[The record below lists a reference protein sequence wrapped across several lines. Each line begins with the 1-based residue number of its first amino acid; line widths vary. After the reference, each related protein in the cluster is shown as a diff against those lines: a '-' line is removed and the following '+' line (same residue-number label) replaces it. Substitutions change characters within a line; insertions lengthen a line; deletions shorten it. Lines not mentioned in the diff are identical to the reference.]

1 MKAVQEF
8 ISITPWTII
17 FQICNLLILFHFI
30 RKLLFKRVMAMLD
43 ARQKEIDGIY
53 DTADKERHDAE
64 QLKADYSRRM
74 SNARE
79 EADLL
84 VRSAMDT
91 AQRRSDAIVQ
101 EAKTEAAHMKQKA
114 EAEILQEKQKAYNEL
129 VTDISG
135 MAVDIAGRM
144 VEREINEEDHRELVE
159 DFIRNAGDAS

>member
-30 RKLLFKRVMAMLD
+30 KKLLFKRVLAMLD

-53 DTADKERHDAE
+53 DAADRERHDAE

-79 EADLL
+79 EADML
-84 VRSAMDT
+84 VRSAVDT

-101 EAKTEAAHMKQKA
+101 EAKSEAAHMKRKA
-114 EAEILQEKQKAYNEL
+114 EVEIQQEKQKAYNEL

-144 VEREINEEDHRELVE
+144 VEREINEEDHRELVDE
-159 DFIRNAGDAS
+159 FIRNAGDAS